1 MSGIAG
7 IYHLDGRP
15 VDPTLLTRM
24 TDIIADRGP
33 DGEGH
38 WLDGSVGLGHRM
50 LNTTSA
56 SLHQKQP
63 VVDDTGQLAIT
74 ADARIDNRDEL
85 IGTLGVN
92 GQARGQITDAELI
105 LRAYGKWGEACPEKL
120 LGDFAFAIWDRREH
134 HLFCARDPIGI
145 KPFYYYHDGDRF
157 LCASEPQQIF
167 QDPSIARQPNLCL
180 IGRYLLNDFS
190 EREETLYAGVTRLPP
205 AHSLICNAEQIHK
218 RQYWDV
224 DPAKEIR
231 YSTDEE
237 YAEHFLALFRDA
249 VKSRLRSSGPVGAW
263 LSGGLDSSS
272 IVCMAQKL
280 SQEGALE
287 NKGFE
292 TFSIVFDE
300 LPCDERPYIDAV
312 VQKWGLTSHT
322 FLYEQ
327 NLAAV
332 DIQKLS
338 CYPGVLYDPVL
349 FMLGPAQE
357 SAARNGIKVI
367 LSGVGGDDLLAT
379 GFYHLADLLR
389 RLRIRDLVAQ
399 IKGDTITYGSR
410 PLDLL
415 LHHALRPLIPH
426 PVKMALRGLLKAFRR
441 NGIPPWMNADFVEQ
455 FRLKDYLRKVA
466 PLQRFPTLSQGQIY
480 HHLGFGWN
488 NNVGLPLIDQ
498 FAAHFSLECRYPFF
512 DRRLVEYLLGI
523 PEEQRWWR
531 DRPKTVLRNA
541 MRDILPE
548 AVRERK
554 TKADFC
560 PVYDRELKGRQ
571 REEVSKIIRTLA
583 LADLGV
589 VYDKAIWHMFRAY
602 CQGKS
607 EHANPLVVILMLE
620 LWYRTEFNQ
629 NPLNEL
635 QGAMLWQ

>member
-7 IYHLDGRP
+7 IYHLDGHPANP
-15 VDPTLLTRM
+15 VLLTRM

-38 WLDGSVGLGHRM
+38 WLAGPVGLGHRM
-50 LNTTSA
+50 LHTTSE

-63 VVDDTGQLAIT
+63 VVDDTGQLVIT

-85 IGTLGVN
+85 ISTLEVDRHHKGE
-92 GQARGQITDAELI
+92 ISDAELI
-105 LRAYGKWGEACPEKL
+105 LKAYEKWGQACPEKL
-120 LGDFAFAIWDRREH
+120 LGDFAFAIWDGREH
-134 HLFCARDPIGI
+134 RLFCARDPIGI
-145 KPFYYYHDGDRF
+145 KPFYYYLDGKRF
-157 LCASEPQQIF
+157 LWASEPRQIF
-167 QDPSIARQPNLCL
+167 QDAAISRQPNLCL
-180 IGRYLLNDFS
+180 VGRYLLNDFS
-190 EREETLYAGVTRLPP
+190 EREETLYVGVRRLPP
-205 AHSLICNAEQIHK
+205 AHSLICNTEEIQK
-218 RQYWDV
+218 RRYWDI

-231 YSTDEE
+231 YPTDGE
-237 YAEHFLALFRDA
+237 YTEHFLALFRDA

-280 SQEGALE
+280 YQEEALE
-287 NKGFE
+287 SKGFE

-300 LPCDERPYIDAV
+300 LPCDERPYIEAV
-312 VQKWGLTSHT
+312 VRKWGLTSHS
-322 FLYEQ
+322 FLYER
-327 NLAAV
+327 NSAAV
-332 DIQKLS
+332 DMQKLD
-338 CYPGVLYDPVL
+338 CYPGVFYDPAL

-357 SAARNGIKVI
+357 SAARHGFKVI

-399 IKGDTITYGSR
+399 IKGDTVTYGTR
-410 PLDLL
+410 PLNLL
-415 LHHALRPLIPH
+415 LDHAFKPLIPH
-426 PVKMALRGLLKAFRR
+426 PLKMALRGLLKAFRG
-441 NGIPPWMNADFVEQ
+441 NGISPWMNADFVKR
-455 FRLKDYLRKVA
+455 FRLKEHLRRV
-466 PLQRFPTLSQGQIY
+466 PSLRRFPTLAQGQIY

-488 NNVGLPLIDQ
+488 NNVGLAVIDR
-498 FAAHFSLECRYPFF
+498 FAARSSLEWRYPFF
-512 DRRLVEYLLGI
+512 DRRVVEYLLGI

-531 DRPKTVLRNA
+531 DRPKTILRNA
-541 MRDILPE
+541 MRDVLPE

-560 PVYDRELKGRQ
+560 PVYDRELKARQ
-571 REEVSKIIRTLA
+571 REEVSRIIRTLA

-602 CQGKS
+602 CQGESK
-607 EHANPLVVILMLE
+607 HASPLVVILMLE

-629 NPLNEL
+629 KPSNAL